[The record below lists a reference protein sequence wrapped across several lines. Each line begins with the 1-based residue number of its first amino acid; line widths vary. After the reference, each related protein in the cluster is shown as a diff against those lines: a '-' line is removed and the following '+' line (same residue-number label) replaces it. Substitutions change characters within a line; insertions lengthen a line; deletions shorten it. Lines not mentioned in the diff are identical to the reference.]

1 MAKNDNRI
9 GVVFLREVV
18 IVGGMRTPIADFLG
32 SLKDFSAVELGILAL
47 KAALKQAKL
56 DPSLIEEVT
65 AGMGIATGCKSN
77 PARQIA
83 LGSGCTFETVA
94 STVNQQCASSM
105 RATEVLYQE
114 ILLGKADIGGAVGPE
129 SMTNI
134 PYLLP
139 GARKGYRMG
148 HAEAVDGMFVDGLM
162 CAMNNYHMG
171 ITAENIVRKYNISR
185 LEQDELA
192 VLSHQRACQAI
203 KENKFKDEIV
213 PVEIKKKKGSIFF
226 DTDEHPKADTNLAD
240 LAKLRPAFEKDGT
253 VTPGNA
259 SSLNDAASALI
270 LMTTDK
276 AKELGCKPLA
286 RIVATASA
294 AVDPSLMGMGVVPAV
309 NRALKFANLKL
320 DDIGYWEINEAFAA
334 QFIACNR
341 ELKLDMDKVNSNG
354 SGISLGHP
362 VSCTGARLIVSLV
375 YEMRRR
381 GVQYGCASLCAG
393 GGPGTAIILETVL

>member
-1 MAKNDNRI
+1 MQ
-9 GVVFLREVV
+9 EVV

-32 SLKDFSAVELGILAL
+32 SLKDFSAVELGIIAL

-56 DPSLIEEVT
+56 EPSLIEEVT
-65 AGMGIATGCKSN
+65 AGMGVASGCKPN

-83 LGSGCTFETVA
+83 LGSGCSIETVA
-94 STVNQQCASSM
+94 ATINQQCASSM
-105 RATEVLYQE
+105 RATEILAQE
-114 ILLGKADIGGAVGPE
+114 IMLGKVDIGAAVGPE
-129 SMTNI
+129 SMSNI

-139 GARKGYRMG
+139 GSRKGYRMG
-148 HAEAVDGMFVDGLM
+148 HAQVVDGMFVDGLID
-162 CAMNNYHMG
+162 AFNDYHMG
-171 ITAENIVRKYNISR
+171 VTAENLAKMYNISR

-192 VLSHQRACQAI
+192 LLSHQRACQAI
-203 KENKFKDEIV
+203 KENRFKNEIV
-213 PVEIKKKKGSIFF
+213 PVEIKKKKMSVLFE
-226 DTDEHPKADTNLAD
+226 TDERPNADTNLAD
-240 LAKLRPAFEKDGT
+240 LAQLKPAFDRNGT

-259 SSLNDAASALI
+259 SGLNDGAAALI
-270 LMTTDK
+270 LMTMDK
-276 AKELGCKPLA
+276 AKELGCQPLA
-286 RIVATASA
+286 RIMATASG

-341 ELKLDMDKVNSNG
+341 ELKLDMAKVNGNG

-362 VSCTGARLIVSLV
+362 VSCTGARLIVTLV
-375 YEMRRR
+375 NEMRRR

-393 GGPGTAIILETVL
+393 GGPGTAIIIETI